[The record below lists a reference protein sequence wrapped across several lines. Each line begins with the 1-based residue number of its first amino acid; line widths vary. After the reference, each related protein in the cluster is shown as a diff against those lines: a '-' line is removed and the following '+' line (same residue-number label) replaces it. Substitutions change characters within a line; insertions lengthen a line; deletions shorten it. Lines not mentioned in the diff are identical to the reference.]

1 MQKLDKWMRQLPLKI
16 VIPMA
21 ERFRKVLLFHP
32 DCIWANK
39 KRRYCICREFTTE
52 HMVGCSRC
60 NEWYHTK
67 CMGLK
72 GLARKEV
79 EGDDDWE
86 CGFCSDAAPEDG
98 IHKWCFDVSAP
109 LKKSKKAVLERH
121 IDNTPLAMNV
131 TLDAPTEEPQRV
143 PPWDDLV
150 ELTRQGGKKI
160 RAEEKVRKGKAERV
174 VRAGGHHSVDERGN
188 KGVQPRRVDG
198 ALIDELEEAGL
209 LQGGDEDVNG
219 VSDIS
224 DDE

>member
-39 KRRYCICREFTTE
+39 KRRYCICREFTTD

-72 GLARKEV
+72 GLARKAV
-79 EGDDDWE
+79 EGDEDWE

-98 IHKWCFDVSAP
+98 IHKWRFDVSAP

-121 IDNTPLAMNV
+121 IGNTPLAMNV
-131 TLDAPTEEPQRV
+131 TLDAPPEEPQRV